1 MRNAMGEPIVKVG
14 VRCPL
19 CGWRLVDKLTPS
31 RGKIQIKC
39 PKCRKE
45 VILNLAFR
53 RQRNS
58 Y

>member
-1 MRNAMGEPIVKVG
+1 MRNAMGEPLVKVG
-14 VRCPL
+14 VRCPI
-19 CGWRLVDKLTPS
+19 CGWRLVDKLTPA
-31 RGKIQIKC
+31 RGKIQVKC

-53 RQRNS
+53 RQR